1 MTATEEVAV
10 VRAPASPGARL
21 ASAFTWLW
29 VSSGG
34 ATLADGIYQV
44 ALPLAALRIGGGAI
58 GVSAV
63 YTAARLPW
71 ALFALHAGV
80 LADRFDRRVLLIGA
94 HTARA
99 LMLLAGALIVTLHVG
114 GIPALAAAAF
124 VLGTAETVGDTAM
137 LSITPRV
144 VDRADLERANSRLQA
159 TELVTNLFVGPS
171 LGGLLAGIA
180 LGWAFGSIALLY
192 TSAALAALR
201 VTLRP
206 AERDPDAVQVQQRD
220 SARRAGRP
228 SVKEGL
234 GFLFARPRLA
244 VYAVGVGSLNLGYSA
259 FQTALPIVVLR
270 AAGLGLSAGQYG
282 LLLGAA
288 GITGLAGGLL
298 APRLLVRIGRRTGML
313 LGTCALALGMA
324 SAGLTRNLVLV
335 VLGIACTGL
344 LVLVNI
350 ITVSYRQ
357 RAVPDE
363 LLGRVNAAYRLFAF
377 GGLPLGALLA
387 GILQAHLSARLV
399 LDAAGALAILVGIV
413 MTIATPPKENPA

>member
-1 MTATEEVAV
+1 MTATEQAAP
-10 VRAPASPGARL
+10 VRVPTAQGTRL
-21 ASAFTWLW
+21 ASAFVWLW

-44 ALPLAALRIGGGAI
+44 ALPLAALQIGGGAF

-63 YTAARLPW
+63 YTTARLPW
-71 ALFALHAGV
+71 VLFALHAGV
-80 LADRFDRRVLLIGA
+80 LVDRFDRRLLLIGA
-94 HTARA
+94 HTART
-99 LMLLAGALIVTLHVG
+99 LTLLAGALIVTLHVG

-124 VLGTAETVGDTAM
+124 VLGMAETVGDTAM
-137 LSITPRV
+137 LSITPRI

-192 TSAALAALR
+192 MSAALATLR
-201 VTLRP
+201 VILRP
-206 AERDPDAVQVQQRD
+206 ADRDAAQRA
-220 SARRAGRP
+220 SRP

-234 GFLFARPRLA
+234 GFVFARPRLA
-244 VYAVGVGSLNLGYSA
+244 VYAVGVGSLNLCYSA
-259 FQTALPIVVLR
+259 FQTALPIVALR
-270 AAGLGLSAGQYG
+270 PAGLGLSPGQYG

-298 APRLLVRIGRRTGML
+298 APRLLVRTGRRTGML

-335 VLGIACTGL
+335 VVGIACTGL

-387 GILQAHLSARLV
+387 GVMQAHLSARIV
-399 LDAAGALAILVGIV
+399 LDTAGALAILVGIV
-413 MTIATPPKENPA
+413 MTIATAPKENQA